1 MYVYKITNKINN
13 KLYIGIT
20 NDYKK
25 RWSNHKC
32 CNSPNMVIARAIKK
46 YGVDNFI
53 FEILFS
59 GLSIEEAEE
68 KEIELISSL
77 NTLVPNGYNVEK
89 GGRHASGPSL
99 FGENNHNANLTYE
112 EAKYI
117 KNNRNIPMYVLYED
131 YSEKISYEAFKKIYN
146 NLTYTNIIPTVDC
159 YPKNLEFSC
168 QFTSSKI
175 DYGDVVKLRNQYKDG
190 VHWKEAYKDY
200 KDIYPNQWVFWNIYY
215 GNSFK
220 LVMPEVFTEEN
231 RKKHSSLGRSGDKN
245 GRSKLKE
252 EDVLKIRSLH
262 KDGIQNTEI
271 YKLYPQVSKVTIR
284 DIINNKTWTY
294 LL

>member
-32 CNSPNMVIARAIKK
+32 CSSPNMAIAKAIKK

-89 GGRHASGPSL
+89 GGRYASGLSV
-99 FGENNHNANLTYE
+99 FGENNYNANLTYE

-117 KNNRNIPMYVLYED
+117 KDNRNIPMYVLYED

-190 VHWKEAYKDY
+190 IHWKEAYKDY
-200 KDIYPNQWVFWNIYY
+200 KDIYPNQWVFWGIYY

-220 LVMPEVFTEEN
+220 LVMPEVFIEEN
-231 RKKHSSLGRSGDKN
+231 RKKHSSLGHLGDKN

-262 KDGIQNTEI
+262 KNGIQNTEI

-284 DIINNKTWTY
+284 NIINNKTWTH